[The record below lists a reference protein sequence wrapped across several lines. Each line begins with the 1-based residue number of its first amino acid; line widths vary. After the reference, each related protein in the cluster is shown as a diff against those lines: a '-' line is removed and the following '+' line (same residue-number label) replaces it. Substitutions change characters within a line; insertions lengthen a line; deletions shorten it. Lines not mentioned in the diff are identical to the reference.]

1 MRITL
6 TLVEDIAAKLADAS
20 RKTGQ
25 PFKQVVNTALRR
37 GLLEMQMA
45 RKSAAFVVQ
54 PQQMGSLRV
63 GFTLD
68 RISAVLEEADGS
80 YT

>member
-1 MRITL
+1 M
-6 TLVEDIAAKLADAS
+6 
-20 RKTGQ
+20 
-25 PFKQVVNTALRR
+25 NTALRR